1 MGQVNFLTQSSLVYL
16 GFLGHYEGGK
26 TEREV
31 EIGGG
36 LGNRKKVEGQ
46 VVSSASLYPA

>member
-1 MGQVNFLTQSSLVYL
+1 MGQVNFLIQSSLAYL
-16 GFLGHYEGGK
+16 GYLGHYEGGK

-36 LGNRKKVEGQ
+36 LGNRKKEEGQ
-46 VVSSASLYPA
+46 VLGSAPLYPA